1 MAKLVLILVFGVAL
15 AGCGTSYQI
24 SRECD
29 DANPLP
35 ASFQTG
41 QVFGLLGM
49 GAAYLTDGDS
59 YLRVT
64 QARTQCVEQKKA
76 ALAASQ

>member
-1 MAKLVLILVFGVAL
+1 MARFFCVLIFGMTV